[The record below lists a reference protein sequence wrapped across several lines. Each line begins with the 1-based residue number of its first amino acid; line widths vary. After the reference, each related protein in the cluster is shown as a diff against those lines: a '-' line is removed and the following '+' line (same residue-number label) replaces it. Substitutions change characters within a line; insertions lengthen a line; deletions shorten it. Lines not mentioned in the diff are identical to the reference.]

1 MAPKTAAANPLTKL
15 GAPAA
20 LGVPLD
26 ADAANTWMAA
36 VEAAILDTEIAI
48 IGRITVFGH
57 LSLMLPQFWR

>member
-1 MAPKTAAANPLTKL
+1 MAPKTAANPLTKL

-36 VEAAILDTEIAI
+36 VEADAQQVAHSAP
-48 IGRITVFGH
+48 RH
-57 LSLMLPQFWR
+57 CAAHP